1 MKPHRTRPQR
11 PALHGAGAD
20 ARGAGGK
27 NLGALETSY
36 PLRKSVRISRLRG
49 VFSANGIPKGG
60 LNAHPRY
67 ARIYGSAGGD
77 AMLRRSANV
86 ILNIT
91 FIGILSATVSSLA
104 VAAEMDESAN
114 YWLPFCRQ
122 VAKGNFYQGDAFRN
136 GGCAGIITGLLVL
149 GRSAGVFCRPDGVT
163 VEQAVRV
170 VVQFLDQH
178 PARTNENFNALAIEA
193 MRDAWPCSH

>member
-1 MKPHRTRPQR
+1 MSRLNW
-11 PALHGAGAD
+11 A
-20 ARGAGGK
+20 ARGPKTSA
-27 NLGALETSY
+27 AEFDYHPAQICSY
-36 PLRKSVRISRLRG
+36 PQNSGPLFADGIS
-49 VFSANGIPKGG
+49 KGG

-67 ARIYGSAGGD
+67 ARVYGSAGGD

-91 FIGILSATVSSLA
+91 FIGILSVTVSSLA

-136 GGCAGIITGLLVL
+136 GGCAGIITGLLFL

-178 PARTNENFNALAIEA
+178 PARTNENFNALAVEA
-193 MRDAWPCSH
+193 MRDAWPCNR

>member
-1 MKPHRTRPQR
+1 
-11 PALHGAGAD
+11 
-20 ARGAGGK
+20 
-27 NLGALETSY
+27 
-36 PLRKSVRISRLRG
+36 
-49 VFSANGIPKGG
+49 
-60 LNAHPRY
+60 
-67 ARIYGSAGGD
+67 
-77 AMLRRSANV
+77 MLRRSANV

-91 FIGILSATVSSLA
+91 FIGILSVTVSSLA

-136 GGCAGIITGLLVL
+136 GGCAGIIHGLLVV
-149 GRSAGVFCRPDGVT
+149 GRPIGVFCRPDGVT

-193 MRDAWPCSH
+193 MRDAWPCNH